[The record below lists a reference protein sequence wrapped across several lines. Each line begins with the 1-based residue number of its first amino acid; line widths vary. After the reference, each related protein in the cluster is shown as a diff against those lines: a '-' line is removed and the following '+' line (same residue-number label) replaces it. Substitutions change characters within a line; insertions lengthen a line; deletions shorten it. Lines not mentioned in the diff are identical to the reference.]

1 MSGKIRHL
9 ERKVLIYGTLSVTL
23 AILAFALYLAGMSL
37 IVDALV
43 IGAFL
48 AALSA
53 IYALFDRSVIWL
65 LRAKPAG
72 KEDEPRAFRIVEDLC
87 IRAGCR
93 MPALAILSGPT
104 AAVFVTGITSRRPV
118 LFISRRLLDTLD
130 DRELAI
136 VVGHELEA
144 VGEMGWFPYNAVMIA
159 FAALA
164 WIIHRA
170 AGRIAPGGNDEERVW
185 QSEHIAVDKATMQD
199 VPAAIKFLIT
209 HGMYS
214 SIYVNDLCRLAS
226 NHSPL
231 FLVARYDGVHA
242 GFIIGEAAGS
252 AGHISKIVVD
262 GRFRRK
268 GIGNLLL
275 QAFVDAASKQGCRF
289 CAIEVRTD
297 NTGAISLYEK
307 LAFSRERIVPGYY
320 PDGTACQIMVK
331 PLKK

>member
-9 ERKVLIYGTLSVTL
+9 ERKILIYGTLSAIL
-23 AILAFALYLAGMSL
+23 AILTLALYLAGMSL
-37 IVDALV
+37 LVDALV
-43 IGAFL
+43 IGAFM

-65 LRAKPAG
+65 LRAKLSG
-72 KEDEPRAFRIVEDLC
+72 REDEPRAFRIVEDIC
-87 IRAGCR
+87 IQAGYP

-104 AAVFVTGITSRRPV
+104 AAVFVTGVTSRKPV
-118 LFISRRLLDTLD
+118 LLISRRLLDTLN

-144 VGEMGWFPYNAVMIA
+144 VGEMGWFPYNTIMIT

-164 WIIHRA
+164 WLVHGTR
-170 AGRIAPGGNDEERVW
+170 RIASGDKGDVKAW
-185 QSEHIAVDKATMQD
+185 QNEHIVVDRATMQD
-199 VPAAIKFLIT
+199 VPAAVRLLIAS
-209 HGMYS
+209 GMYT
-214 SIYVNDLCRLAS
+214 SIYVNDLCRLAAD
-226 NHSPL
+226 HSPL
-231 FLVARYDGVHA
+231 FMVARCDGTPA
-242 GFIIGEAAGS
+242 GFIIGEVSGS

-262 GRFRRK
+262 ERFRRM

-275 QAFVDAASKQGCRF
+275 QTFVDAATKSGCRL

-307 LAFSRERIVPGYY
+307 LAFSKERILPGYY